1 MNYLSAED
9 LVFYKD
15 PKDNLIKS
23 MGFDVESLLL
33 NKSVNTPNKG
43 VKISHLFNNL
53 MIPAGLAFQK
63 EEKKLN
69 NIISDMDLDLDLDL
83 DMEGGSKKMT
93 YDTNTISEL
102 MDDMK
107 VIGEDIFSKLVGLV
121 EVETSVIRK
130 ETRRNKGRKNVG
142 TKKNK
147 VV

>member
-63 EEKKLN
+63 EEKKMN
-69 NIISDMDLDLDLDL
+69 NIISDMDLDLDL

-121 EVETSVIRK
+121 EVETSVISKR
-130 ETRRNKGRKNVG
+130 TRRNKGRKNVG
-142 TKKNK
+142 TTTKKN
-147 VV
+147 

>member
-23 MGFDVESLLL
+23 MGFDIESLLL

-69 NIISDMDLDLDLDL
+69 NIISDMDLD
-83 DMEGGSKKMT
+83 MEGGSKKMT

-121 EVETSVIRK
+121 EVETSVISK
-130 ETRRNKGRKNVG
+130 GTRRNKGRKTVG

>member
-43 VKISHLFNNL
+43 VKISNLFNNL

-69 NIISDMDLDLDLDL
+69 NIISDLDMDLNL

-121 EVETSVIRK
+121 EVETSVISK
-130 ETRRNKGRKNVG
+130 GTRRNKGRKTVG

-147 VV
+147 LI

>member
-63 EEKKLN
+63 EEKKMN
-69 NIISDMDLDLDLDL
+69 NIISDMDLA
-83 DMEGGSKKMT
+83 MEGGSKKMT

-121 EVETSVIRK
+121 EVETSVISKR
-130 ETRRNKGRKNVG
+130 TRRNKGRKNVG

-147 VV
+147 LF

>member
-63 EEKKLN
+63 EEKKMN
-69 NIISDMDLDLDLDL
+69 NIISDMDL

-121 EVETSVIRK
+121 EVETSVISKR
-130 ETRRNKGRKNVG
+130 TRRNKG
-142 TKKNK
+142 
-147 VV
+147 

>member
-63 EEKKLN
+63 EEKKMN
-69 NIISDMDLDLDLDL
+69 NIISDMDL

-121 EVETSVIRK
+121 EVETSVISKR
-130 ETRRNKGRKNVG
+130 TRRNKGRKNVG

-147 VV
+147 LF